1 MTPRQEVHRA
11 PWIQIHKGQRP
22 PTRAVFV
29 SRPHRFAALCRLE
42 TGEVV
47 EAHLPNPGRLTGTAA
62 PGRAVLLDGPL
73 NDPKRSLQWTCLAMR
88 EPTAWVGTVTT
99 AANRALPALIEGGW
113 LKELGS
119 PLRLEAE
126 VRRGHSR
133 FDWRLSFADEDP
145 LWVECKSATL
155 RAPHRTV
162 SFPDAVT
169 QRGTRHLRELGAM
182 AGAGERCAVVFV
194 AQRADVRRFTT
205 AREIDPAFAEA
216 LAWAR
221 GEGVLVLAAS
231 VRIGPRG
238 LQPHRRLEV
247 EAAFARD

>member
-1 MTPRQEVHRA
+1 MKNRNA
-11 PWIQIHKGQRP
+11 PWIQVHKGPSP
-22 PTRAVFV
+22 PTRGVFV
-29 SRPHRFAALCRLE
+29 SRPHRFAALCQLAS
-42 TGEVV
+42 GEIV

-73 NDPKRSLQWTCLAMR
+73 NDPRRSLQWTCLAMR

-99 AANRALPALIEGGW
+99 AANRALPALLQGGW
-113 LKELGS
+113 LEELGA
-119 PLRLEAE
+119 PTLLEAE
-126 VRRGHSR
+126 VRCGRSR
-133 FDWRLSFADEDP
+133 FDWRLSYSDEEP

-155 RAPHRTV
+155 LAPGRTV

-169 QRGTRHLRELGAM
+169 QRGTRHLRELGEM
-182 AGAGERCAVVFV
+182 SRKGARCAVVFV
-194 AQRADVRRFTT
+194 AQRADVRRFAA

-216 LAWAR
+216 LTWAR
-221 GEGVLVLAAS
+221 EEGVMVLAAS

-247 EAAFARD
+247 EAAFTYD